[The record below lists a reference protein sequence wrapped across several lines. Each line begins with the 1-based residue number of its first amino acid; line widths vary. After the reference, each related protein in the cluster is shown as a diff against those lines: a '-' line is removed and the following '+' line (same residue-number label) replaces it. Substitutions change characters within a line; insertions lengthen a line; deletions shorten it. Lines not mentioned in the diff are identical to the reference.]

1 MKGSENMAPGPQYGA
16 NGFVFPLDW
25 EEYTPSEMVEVAYEE
40 LQKVHD
46 ELARIARLHD
56 ALVKTIPSALEATRP
71 TDEEVREARR
81 ARIETARKRLRQRKI
96 GLIEFVR
103 VVCWIYVKGARRD
116 VEAARL
122 ESAKTGLRLQNVTS
136 NFFGDKPVR
145 QSLTSSEYKRA
156 TVWAKALRIKHGG
169 SVNFLELTR
178 QLAVKRGNIS
188 QVLEL
193 THRIE
198 GLKKQKSPEA
208 VRQVEGRV
216 REASGWLPR
225 IPGPKTPIEPRD
237 QATVMHLV
245 KESRPFHSNGFT
257 SRSQRN
263 FEAELAAGL
272 RPVVVTELGFPR
284 SVVGDDFEPVEVVEG
299 VEHHRLDIGPGYKVP
314 AFDEWLTDFAWMAY
328 KKVCE
333 IRPAVIHVS
342 SGRRGYE
349 TALVG
354 LALKEKTGLPLVY
367 EVRSFFEGTWTG
379 ESSQEDKSEI
389 FARRMAVEQMCM
401 ERADFVLTIGEAM
414 RDEIV
419 SRGIASDKI
428 AIVPNG
434 VDLED
439 FEPQE
444 RSKELAQ
451 KYGITGLTFGYVSNM
466 DHHRESQETLIRAA
480 AILRGRGLDYK
491 CVLVGSGLRF
501 EAMKEVAKK
510 YNVEDSVIFT
520 GSVDHKSVSG
530 HYSLIDIFVV
540 PRILERASKYV
551 TPLKPF
557 EAMALERP
565 IIGSDVPALRE
576 ILSPPHRGEVFAPGD
591 AKDLADKIQLLAKK
605 PDRMQAL
612 GKAGR
617 EWIENERQWSGNGLV
632 YRAIFEKVQQAWK
645 VESN

>member
-466 DHHRESQETLIRAA
+466 DHHRESQET
-480 AILRGRGLDYK
+480 
-491 CVLVGSGLRF
+491 
-501 EAMKEVAKK
+501 
-510 YNVEDSVIFT
+510 
-520 GSVDHKSVSG
+520 
-530 HYSLIDIFVV
+530 
-540 PRILERASKYV
+540 
-551 TPLKPF
+551 
-557 EAMALERP
+557 
-565 IIGSDVPALRE
+565 
-576 ILSPPHRGEVFAPGD
+576 
-591 AKDLADKIQLLAKK
+591 
-605 PDRMQAL
+605 
-612 GKAGR
+612 
-617 EWIENERQWSGNGLV
+617 
-632 YRAIFEKVQQAWK
+632 
-645 VESN
+645 